1 MAIVQISRITHRKGL
16 IENLPQLA
24 GGEFGWAVDDRRLF
38 IGNGTLAEGA
48 PVVGNTEILTEYSDI
63 LGLSSTYTYKG
74 DAGGYTVQTG
84 ANPTGDVVR
93 SLQDKLDEGSNVS
106 VKDFGAVGDG
116 VADDTAAINR
126 ALYELFCRESNEE
139 IRRSL
144 FIPAGVYRVSGT
156 IKIPPFALIYGEGS
170 DSSIIRYTSSDGSTI
185 DDYVARTADSLQ
197 QIGANIG
204 NNGATRPENITLR
217 DFSFET
223 TELQDIL
230 LIDRASDIVV
240 RDMDFYGPLTEA
252 ELGDALENTSAIKI
266 ESTTSLVTKAVTLDA
281 IHTLGTTYAFYTN
294 YNTTG
299 ITVSN
304 GWFETHYKGVVLGAA
319 PINGGPRG
327 VRVMHSL
334 FDKIAAQGIEIG
346 AVAQNVSGFNIFLDV
361 GNDFAGAGNPT
372 TVIVDINNG
381 NNVSIGDLF
390 ERPDID
396 AATVDR
402 IDLNNAHSIGFDGN
416 SNLKLGNYERSI
428 GYNTDLVDNTSTA
441 TAIFSVDSTRHAGF
455 EVHYSLKRGDAV
467 RTGKFTCS
475 LPYGSNSISY
485 NDEYTE
491 TAATGVNFSATDSSG
506 TISFKYTTT
515 STGANADITYSIVK
529 YKV

>member
-63 LGLSSTYTYKG
+63 LGLASSYTYKG
-74 DAGGYTVQTG
+74 EAGGYTVQTG

-93 SLQDKLDEGSNVS
+93 SLQDKLDEGHGVS

-116 VADDTAAINR
+116 VADDGDAINR
-126 ALYELFCRESNEE
+126 ALYELFCREANEE

-144 FIPAGVYRVSGT
+144 FIPAGVYKVSCT
-156 IKIPPFALIYGEGS
+156 IKIPPTALIYGEGS
-170 DSSIIRYTSSDGSTI
+170 DSSIIRYTSIDGSTI
-185 DDYVARTADSLQ
+185 DDYVARTADSLH

-223 TELQDIL
+223 TELNDIL

-240 RDMDFYGPLTEA
+240 RDMDLYGPLTSA

-266 ESTTSLVTKAVTLDA
+266 ESTTSLVTKAITFDA
-281 IHTLGTTYAFYTN
+281 VHTIGTTYAVYTN

-299 ITVSN
+299 VTISN
-304 GWFETHYKGVVLGAA
+304 GWFENHYKGIVLGAA

-327 VRVMHSL
+327 VRMMHNL
-334 FDKIAAQGIEIG
+334 FDDIAAQGIEIG
-346 AVAQNVSGFNIFLDV
+346 AVSQNVSGFNIFLDV
-361 GNDFAGAGNPT
+361 GNDFLGVGNPT

-381 NNVSIGDLF
+381 NNISIGDLF

-396 AATVDR
+396 AATVER

-416 SNLKLGNYERSI
+416 SNLKLANYEKSI
-428 GYNTDLVDNTSTA
+428 GYNTSLIDNTSTA
-441 TAIFSVDSTRHAGF
+441 TAIFAIDSTKYAGF
-455 EVHYSLKRGDAV
+455 EVHYSLKRDDAV

-485 NDEYTE
+485 NDDYTE
-491 TAATGVNFSATDSSG
+491 TAVTGINFSATDASG

-515 STGANADITYSIVK
+515 STGDNADITYSIVK

>member
-63 LGLSSTYTYKG
+63 LGLASSYTYKG
-74 DAGGYTVQTG
+74 DDGGYTVQTG
-84 ANPTGDVVR
+84 SNPTGDVVR
-93 SLQDKLDEGSNVS
+93 SLQSKLDEGHGVS

-116 VADDTAAINR
+116 ITDDGDAINR
-126 ALYELFCRESNEE
+126 ALYELFCRENNEE

-144 FIPAGVYRVSGT
+144 FIPAGVYKVSCT
-156 IKIPPFALIYGEGS
+156 IKVPPFALIYGEGS
-170 DSSIIRYTSSDGSTI
+170 DSSIIRYTSIDGSTI
-185 DDYVARTADSLQ
+185 DDYVVRTADSLQ
-197 QIGANIG
+197 QTGANIG
-204 NNGATRPENITLR
+204 NNSATRPENITLR
-217 DFSFET
+217 DISFET
-223 TELQDIL
+223 TELNDIL

-240 RDMDFYGPLTEA
+240 RDVDLYGPLTEA

-281 IHTLGTTYAFYTN
+281 IHTLGTTYALYTN

-299 ITVSN
+299 VTVSN
-304 GWFETHYKGVVLGAA
+304 GWFEDHYKGIVLGAA

-327 VRVMHSL
+327 VRIMHSF
-334 FDKIAAQGIEIG
+334 FDNIAAQGIEIG
-346 AVAQNVSGFNIFLDV
+346 AVAENVSGFNIFLNV
-361 GNDFAGAGNPT
+361 GNDFLGVGNPT

-381 NNVSIGDLF
+381 NNISIGDLF

-396 AATVDR
+396 AATVER
-402 IDLNNAHSIGFDGN
+402 IDLNDAQSIAFDGN
-416 SNLKLGNYERSI
+416 SNLKLGNYEQSI
-428 GYNTDLVDNTSTA
+428 GYNTNLVDNTSTA
-441 TAIFSVDSTRHAGF
+441 TAIFSVDSTRYRGF
-455 EVHYSLKRGDAV
+455 EVHYSLRRDDAV

-485 NDEYTE
+485 NDDYTE
-491 TAATGVNFSATDSSG
+491 TAPTGVNFSATDSSG

-515 STGANADITYSIVK
+515 STGTNADITYSIVK
-529 YKV
+529 YRV